1 MLILVRHGRTA
12 ANAAGLL
19 QGRKDNPLD
28 ELGVH
33 QADAAAAA
41 IGPVDAVVSSPLL
54 RARETAA
61 AFGGAVEIDERFTEL
76 DYGEWEARPVADVPL
91 ETWAAWRN
99 DPDFRPPGGETLRE
113 LGVRVRAGLT
123 DLIGAAGDRRIVVV
137 CHVSP
142 IKAAIAWALGVGD
155 DATWRMWVGPAS
167 ISEIGVRA
175 GDPSLRLFNRTDHL
189 DGITG
194 GVV

>member
-19 QGRKDNPLD
+19 QGRRDNPLD
-28 ELGVH
+28 EVGEL
-33 QADAAAAA
+33 QARAVAAAV
-41 IGPVDAVVSSPLL
+41 GPVDAVVSSPLL

-61 AFGGAVEIDERFTEL
+61 AFGRAVEVDERFTEL

-91 ETWAAWRN
+91 ETWMAWRN
-99 DPDFRPPGGETLRE
+99 DVDFRPPGGETLSE
-113 LGVRVRAGLT
+113 LGRRVRAGLE
-123 DLIGAAGDRRIVVV
+123 DLVDRATERRIAVV

-142 IKAAIAWALGVGD
+142 IKAAVAWALGASD

-167 ISEIGVRA
+167 VSEIGIRG

-189 DGITG
+189 VAIPDRT
-194 GVV
+194 